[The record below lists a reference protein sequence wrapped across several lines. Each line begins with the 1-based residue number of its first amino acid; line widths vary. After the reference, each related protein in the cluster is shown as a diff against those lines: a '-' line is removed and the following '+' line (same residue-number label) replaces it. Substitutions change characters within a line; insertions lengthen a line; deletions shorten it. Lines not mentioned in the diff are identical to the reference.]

1 MKTYA
6 RIIGGHA
13 VDVVTVDPT
22 ELFHPDVAAEFV
34 TVPDGT
40 GNGDRYDGTTWT
52 KAPPPAPAAPGP
64 LPVLTPMTFY
74 LAFKPA
80 ERIAIKASADPMVAE
95 FWASYQLAVQL
106 DKPVDPNLPSVAEGV
121 AYLAQGPN
129 DTPPGPGLLASRDRI
144 AQILNGEP
152 Q

>member
-1 MKTYA
+1 MSTYA
-6 RIIGGHA
+6 RIVSGHA
-13 VDVVTVDPT
+13 VDVTTGDPA

-40 GNGDRYDGTTWT
+40 GNGDHYDGSTWT
-52 KAPPPAPAAPGP
+52 KAPPPAAPAPEP

-74 LAFKPA
+74 LAFTPA
-80 ERIAIKASADPMVAE
+80 ERIAIKKSPDPMVEE

-106 DKPVDPNLPSVAEGV
+106 DKPIDPNLTSVAEGV
-121 AYLAQGPN
+121 AYLAQGPT
-129 DTPPGPGLLASRDRI
+129 DTPLGPGILASRDRI
-144 AQILNGEP
+144 EQILAGTP